1 MSTKNRPAAKSA
13 GRLKSFSRG
22 YSIPA
27 ESVYQFYHYLS
38 TTLGLVGT
46 ALHASS
52 VTGNSGAALRAL
64 AEFGG
69 LPGLSGQAGAL
80 LHLGRSA
87 FRSCHSI
94 VCLLRFT
101 VMLSGATVPTYSE
114 TDPRHPRRFVHSGR
128 EILHPIGGLCPV

>member
-1 MSTKNRPAAKSA
+1 MFA
-13 GRLKSFSRG
+13 GRL
-22 YSIPA
+22 
-27 ESVYQFYHYLS
+27 VYQLHHHLS
-38 TTLGLVGT
+38 TTLGLVCT

-52 VTGNSGAALRAL
+52 VTGNSGTTLRAL

-94 VCLLRFT
+94 VCVLRFT

-114 TDPRHPRRFVHSGR
+114 TDPRHPRRFVHSGQG
-128 EILHPIGGLCPV
+128 ILHPIGGLCPA